1 MWVRTSIRPFSSST
15 GYGMDMILICNWSI
29 LNEKHRLKGVFL
41 WVRTSIRAFTSSAGY
56 GMDMKLMCNW
66 SIFNEK
72 HGLKGVHCEF
82 ELLLDHVPIVLDMKW
97 IWIWSVFFYLWPMEN
112 ID

>member
-1 MWVRTSIRPFSSST
+1 
-15 GYGMDMILICNWSI
+15 MDMILICNWSI

-72 HGLKGVHCEF
+72 
-82 ELLLDHVPIVLDMKW
+82 LLLDHVPLVLDMEW
-97 IWIWSVFFYLWPMEN
+97 IWNWSVFYLLPMEN